1 MARILGIDIEQS
13 AVRAVL
19 LKTQFRRTE
28 LDSYVELPLTEPP
41 ESPGRLPEV
50 HDALANLLPTRG
62 KPPDIVNS
70 SLHGELA
77 SLRVIELP
85 LAAAKR
91 AGEVLPFELESM
103 LPF

>member
-19 LKTQFRRTE
+19 VKSQFRRTE
-28 LDSYVELPLTEPP
+28 LDSYVELPLTEPLQ
-41 ESPGRLPEV
+41 SPGRLPEV
-50 HDALANLLPTRG
+50 HDALAGLLRTLG
-62 KPPDIVNS
+62 KPPDSLNTA
-70 SLHGELA
+70 LHGEQA

-103 LPF
+103 